1 MNIITE
7 LPYKT
12 DEVLTPRSRLIKL
25 FNNFISHVKISNRNN
40 VIIKLLK
47 TEMQILSIN
56 DIEKTRDAVEYFN
69 IILEEQKIKFRFFF
83 LIYAKNM
90 RFDAVFYRF
99 VSIRQFSVY
108 FRNNFNKFSLDERSF
123 FINQEMFNAIEQ
135 YQENSI
141 FINKPVMD
149 FIKNVE
155 NSKNKTA
162 SLKLLKSIQEDDLI
176 REEEKVN
183 KIQKKRKNE
192 DETDNNSKIGS
203 FHNNYEATVDGKI
216 LSVHL
221 DNENN
226 IMSYNSWIF
235 REITIDKIESLIP
248 VFDVDMDNTKNIDCK
263 KFNNDY
269 DALVCGQKLRVRS
282 FFDNKGTVVYG
293 FWILERIPI
302 EKIQSLKPVF
312 EI

>member
-1 MNIITE
+1 
-7 LPYKT
+7 
-12 DEVLTPRSRLIKL
+12 
-25 FNNFISHVKISNRNN
+25 
-40 VIIKLLK
+40 
-47 TEMQILSIN
+47 
-56 DIEKTRDAVEYFN
+56 
-69 IILEEQKIKFRFFF
+69 
-83 LIYAKNM
+83 
-90 RFDAVFYRF
+90 
-99 VSIRQFSVY
+99 
-108 FRNNFNKFSLDERSF
+108 
-123 FINQEMFNAIEQ
+123 
-135 YQENSI
+135 
-141 FINKPVMD
+141 MD